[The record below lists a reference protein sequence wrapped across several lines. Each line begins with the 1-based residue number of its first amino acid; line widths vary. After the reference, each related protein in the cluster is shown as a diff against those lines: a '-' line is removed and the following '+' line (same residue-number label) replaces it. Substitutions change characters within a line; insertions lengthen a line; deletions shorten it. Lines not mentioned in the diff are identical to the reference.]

1 MINIM
6 LLLGEKKHQLNVDQS
21 DTHMIKIWVTNTR
34 KTISAFEWK
43 VSIHQNEKVNS
54 VKWQCEATIGTHF
67 ELLTRAIYLYARHAI
82 ARSNMLIVLA
92 SHAEAN

>member
-1 MINIM
+1 M

-54 VKWQCEATIGTHF
+54 VK
-67 ELLTRAIYLYARHAI
+67 
-82 ARSNMLIVLA
+82 
-92 SHAEAN
+92 